1 MANKKRKKK
10 KRVRIKL
17 RVVFLSLIFIL
28 ILGFLFLNVINIPI
42 SNIFVSGNTYLTDQQ
57 IIEISGI
64 EDYPST
70 FKNFSSTI
78 KKRLKKNAYIKN
90 VKVYKKFFTMVYI
103 EVEENRPLFFSQS
116 VNKTVLVD
124 TRQTEDKFSVPTLIN
139 YVPDVLYEDFIVKMS
154 DIKLEVLDKISEMK
168 YDPDEVDDARFLFT
182 MTDGNYVYLTL
193 NKLESINNYNDIVKQ
208 FDNKKGILY
217 LNSGGYFEVI
227 N

>member
-90 VKVYKKFFTMVYI
+90 VKVYKKLFTMVYI

>member
-10 KRVRIKL
+10 KRVKIKL
-17 RVVFLSLIFIL
+17 KVVFLSLVFIFI
-28 ILGFLFLNVINIPI
+28 IVFLFLNVINIPI
-42 SNIFVSGNTYLTDQQ
+42 SNIFVSGNTYLNDQE
-57 IIEISGI
+57 IIESTKL

-70 FKNFSSTI
+70 FKNFSRTI
-78 KKRLKKNAYIKN
+78 KKRLKKNLYIKD
-90 VKVYKKFFTMVYI
+90 VKVYKRFFTQVYI

-116 VNKTVLVD
+116 VNKTVLID
-124 TRQTEDKFSVPTLIN
+124 KRETEDKFSVPTLVN
-139 YVPDVLYEDFIVKMS
+139 YVPDVLYEDFIDKMA
-154 DIKLEVLDKISEMK
+154 DIKLEVLNKISEMK

-193 NKLESINNYNDIVKQ
+193 NKLETINNYNDIVKQ

-227 N
+227 E